1 MIIPDWAKE
10 LNCSITVCDKDGVII
25 YQNDPAVRQY
35 EKHGSLIG
43 KNLFGCHGE
52 RSAGIIRHL
61 LETGGTNRYTID
73 QEAWCAQIRL
83 EGRRRG
89 EGAMRDLHHHSIGD
103 ASLRQGIKDLNM
115 NRQAA
120 RMSIGPRPE

>member
-1 MIIPDWAKE
+1 MMIPDWAKE

-52 RSAGIIRHL
+52 RSAG
-61 LETGGTNRYTID
+61 
-73 QEAWCAQIRL
+73 
-83 EGRRRG
+83 
-89 EGAMRDLHHHSIGD
+89 
-103 ASLRQGIKDLNM
+103 
-115 NRQAA
+115 
-120 RMSIGPRPE
+120 